1 MCVWG
6 RGWNEGE
13 GCVSGVEGCVCGEG
27 VCGCVCGGGEGVWGD
42 DLVVTVNWGVP
53 RHPIK
58 ALMSP

>member
-27 VCGCVCGGGEGVWGD
+27 VCGCVCGGGRVCGGMTW
-42 DLVVTVNWGVP
+42 W
-53 RHPIK
+53 
-58 ALMSP
+58 